1 MVNVA
6 RHPETHPPDAQRQRK
21 GAKPARLQ
29 LRFEPRPS
37 ACNLH
42 LPTESL
48 ISSSNLTNTHSP
60 FTFTTTRASVSETLK
75 RETLIRDIKQKTGVP
90 EKTPVHI
97 QGNRQIGV
105 PKLPRPRDGN
115 IGYLLASAPPTRPQA
130 HRWLSEAYHAAGRM
144 ADLLEYIALTV
155 KKTR

>member
-1 MVNVA
+1 MYLTPSN
-6 RHPETHPPDAQRQRK
+6 RKSNSFLKPHQTLNHPST
-21 GAKPARLQ
+21 
-29 LRFEPRPS
+29 
-37 ACNLH
+37 
-42 LPTESL
+42 
-48 ISSSNLTNTHSP
+48 
-60 FTFTTTRASVSETLK
+60 FTFTTTSLAVYETLK